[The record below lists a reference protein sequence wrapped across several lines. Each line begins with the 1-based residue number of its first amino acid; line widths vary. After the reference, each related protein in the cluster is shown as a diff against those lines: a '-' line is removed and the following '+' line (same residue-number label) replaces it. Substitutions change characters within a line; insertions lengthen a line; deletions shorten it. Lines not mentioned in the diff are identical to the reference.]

1 MKWIQDLLDNCVY
14 CKSHRKDLLVMILV
28 VFILSSFLFLSW
40 VYPDGERRVL
50 HKPRSKTVSCV
61 SQTYPD
67 NRDSYYLSA
76 NKGMA

>member
-40 VYPDGERRVL
+40 VYLMEREEFYISHAV
-50 HKPRSKTVSCV
+50 K
-61 SQTYPD
+61 Q
-67 NRDSYYLSA
+67 
-76 NKGMA
+76 